1 MENRI
6 SGKIWKNAKQ
16 QHISNIIGLG
26 NPLEHTRPIKFS
38 I

>member
-6 SGKIWKNAKQ
+6 SGKMRNNNTFQ
-16 QHISNIIGLG
+16 TYIGLG